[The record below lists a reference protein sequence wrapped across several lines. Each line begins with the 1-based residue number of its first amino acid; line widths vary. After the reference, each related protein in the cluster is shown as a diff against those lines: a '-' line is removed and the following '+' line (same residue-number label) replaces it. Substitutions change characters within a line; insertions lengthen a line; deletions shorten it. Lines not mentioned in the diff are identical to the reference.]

1 MPSEDLISSFSP
13 NKKRRGSY
21 FFILGNNPTLS
32 IAEIINVLSEQI
44 VEVEEFSSDVLVLK
58 LSEKVNVLELQ
69 NQLGGTIKIGQRV
82 DQVNLNSF
90 SDLVDK
96 IWQNLPK
103 DLTSLSFGFSVYYL
117 GGQKIDGININRN
130 LKKAALEVKTRL
142 KKQGITCRWVESREK
157 VLSSVVLQKNKLL
170 SHGIEIV
177 FLIDN
182 NKCYIGKTLSC
193 QSFEN
198 YILRDF
204 GRPDRIIKKGMIP
217 PKLAQIMLNLSKCSG
232 ISVEKTL
239 ILDPFCG
246 SGTILQEAILMGF
259 KSITGTDKNKRIIV
273 SAQKNLEWLSQKTKQ
288 SLKDV
293 RIFYSDVRKLSKK
306 IRAMSVGAIVTEPYL
321 GPLKFSS
328 SECSFIIRELG
339 QLYLSAFEQ
348 FSIILKTNR
357 KVVIIF
363 PIFRIRNKQYFLPIL
378 DKLKNQGWQIQPPI
392 EQILL
397 KNSVIRITER
407 ESIIYSRTDQRVLRE
422 ILIFKKV

>member
-1 MPSEDLISSFSP
+1 MT
-13 NKKRRGSY
+13 Y

-32 IAEIINVLSEQI
+32 IAEIINVLSKQI
-44 VEVEEFSSDVLVLK
+44 VKIEK
-58 LSEKVNVLELQ
+58 LSSEVLLIKLSGKVSVLELQ
-69 NQLGGTIKIGQRV
+69 NQLGGTIKIGQTV

-103 DLTSLSFGFSVYYL
+103 NLSNLYFGLSTYYL
-117 GGQKIDGININRN
+117 GGQKRDISRK
-130 LKKAALEVKTRL
+130 LKKAALEVKARL
-142 KKQGITCRWVESREK
+142 KKQGIACRWVESKEK
-157 VLSSVVLQKNKLL
+157 VLSSVILQKNKLL
-170 SHGIEIV
+170 SSGTEIV

-193 QSFEN
+193 QSFKN
-198 YILRDF
+198 YVLKDF
-204 GRPDRIIKKGMIP
+204 GRPDRIIEKGMIP
-217 PKLAQIMLNLSKCSG
+217 PKLGQIMLNLSRDPSF
-232 ISVEKTL
+232 SLEKTL

-246 SGTILQEAILMGF
+246 SGTILQEALLMGF
-259 KSITGTDKNKRIIV
+259 KSIIGTDKNKRAIV
-273 SAQKNLEWLSQKTKQ
+273 SAQKNLEWLVQNIKQ
-288 SLKDV
+288 SLGGV
-293 RIFYSDVRKLSKK
+293 RIFYSDVRKISKK
-306 IRAMSVGAIVTEPYL
+306 IRAKSVGAIVTEPYL

-378 DKLKNQGWQIQPPI
+378 DKLKNQGWQIQSPI
-392 EQILL
+392 PHSLL
-397 KNSVIRITER
+397 KSSVIKITKR
-407 ESIIYSRTDQRVLRE
+407 ESIIYSRPGQKVLRE
-422 ILIFKKV
+422 ILIFKKA